1 MFDIFKGGKVQLDVR
16 LDKQVYAPG
25 DTIYAHISLQ
35 NDKELK
41 IQGGRFVLA
50 CQQKYQYKRKHR
62 DSDGHSKVDTTW
74 GTKDVEVHHF
84 DFLSETTLAPG
95 AQTFETSFTLDAGAA
110 SSSKGEIISVT
121 WYAKATLDRKMA
133 ADTNTE
139 VEFQVVNAKP
149 VNAAGETP
157 REYGEANEPEEA
169 RMTFYLRACQVT
181 RGTALS
187 GFLRIYPQKNFG
199 AGEVRLELM
208 RDEYVGDVSES
219 GYDHSKQTK
228 VAESRLAG
236 KTQLQ
241 AGQYMEFPFTLAL
254 PEDLAPTFAIEPG
267 YLMYTLHGVLAR
279 TLRKDTLVKEEIIVY
294 PG

>member
-1 MFDIFKGGKVQLDVR
+1 MFDIFKGGKVQLDVQ

-25 DTIYAHISLQ
+25 DTIHARISLQ

-41 IQGGRFVLA
+41 IQGGRFTLT

-74 GTKDVEVHHF
+74 GTNDVQVHHF
-84 DFLSETTLAPG
+84 DFLPETTLAPG
-95 AQTFETSFTLDAGAA
+95 AQAFETSFTLDAVAA
-110 SSSKGEIISVT
+110 SSSRGEIISVA
-121 WYAKATLDRKMA
+121 WYAKATIDRKMA

-139 VEFQVVNAKP
+139 VEFQVVNANP
-149 VNAAGETP
+149 VDAAGETP

-169 RMTFYLRACQVT
+169 RMTFYLRSCQVT

-208 RDEYVGDVSES
+208 RDEYVGDVSGS
-219 GYDHSKQTK
+219 GYDHSRQTK
-228 VAESRLAG
+228 VAETKLAG

-254 PEDLAPTFAIEPG
+254 PADLAPTFAIEPG
-267 YLMYTLHGVLAR
+267 YLKYTLQGVPAR
-279 TLRKDTLVKEEIIVY
+279 TLRKDTLVKEEIIIY
-294 PG
+294 PD

>member
-1 MFDIFKGGKVQLDVR
+1 MFDIFKGGKVQLDVQ

-25 DTIYAHISLQ
+25 DTIHARISLQ

-41 IQGGRFVLA
+41 IQGGRFTLT

-74 GTKDVEVHHF
+74 GTNDVQVHHF
-84 DFLSETTLAPG
+84 DFLPETTLAPG
-95 AQTFETSFTLDAGAA
+95 AQAFETSFTLDAVAA
-110 SSSKGEIISVT
+110 SSSRGEIISVA
-121 WYAKATLDRKMA
+121 WYAKATIDRKMA

-139 VEFQVVNAKP
+139 VEFQVVNANP
-149 VNAAGETP
+149 VDAAGETP

-169 RMTFYLRACQVT
+169 RMTFYLRSCQVT

-208 RDEYVGDVSES
+208 RDEYVGDVSGS
-219 GYDHSKQTK
+219 GYDHSRQTK
-228 VAESRLAG
+228 VAETKLAG

-254 PEDLAPTFAIEPG
+254 PADLAPTFAIEPG
-267 YLMYTLHGVLAR
+267 YLKYTLQGVLAR
-279 TLRKDTLVKEEIIVY
+279 TLRKDTLVKEEIIIY
-294 PG
+294 PD